1 MTVKKMKSEVEK
13 TSSRENKTER
23 SAVRYFYMLM
33 VALMLIIGSSVSV
46 YAQTNPS
53 GTPNNTGT
61 NDYGDNRPNYN
72 YLGLLGLLGLYG
84 LHKARTRTGT
94 TTIDRRVP

>member
-1 MTVKKMKSEVEK
+1 MIFKKLNRKTAT
-13 TSSRENKTER
+13 TSSPENKNER
-23 SAVRYFYMLM
+23 SAVRYLY
-33 VALMLIIGSSVSV
+33 ALMIAFLLVIGSSVGV

-53 GTPNNTGT
+53 GTANNNN

-84 LHKARTRTGT
+84 LHKVRTRTGT
-94 TTIDRRVP
+94 VIDRKIP

>member
-13 TSSRENKTER
+13 ISSRENKTER
-23 SAVRYFYMLM
+23 SAVRYFYMLL
-33 VALMLIIGSSVSV
+33 VALMLIIGSSVGV

-53 GTPNNTGT
+53 GTSGNNN
-61 NDYGDNRPNYN
+61 NDYGDNRTNYN

-84 LHKARTRTGT
+84 LHKTRTRNT
-94 TTIDRRVP
+94 TSVDRRVP